1 MVLEAQGHGVL
12 WLAVA
17 TCQSSLETYI
27 GLLSPTPYKL

>member
-17 TCQSSLETYI
+17 VVHERLKMYSGALA
-27 GLLSPTPYKL
+27 